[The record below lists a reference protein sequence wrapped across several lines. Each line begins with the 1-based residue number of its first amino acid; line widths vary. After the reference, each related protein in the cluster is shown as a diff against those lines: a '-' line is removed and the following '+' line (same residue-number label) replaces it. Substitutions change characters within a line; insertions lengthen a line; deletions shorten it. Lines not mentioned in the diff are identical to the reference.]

1 MRPQHPELA
10 RLLATAVVPVRL
22 TSIKGVDLSL
32 FEFDTEQTL
41 MALLMDVHGNV
52 HFRWSAS
59 DTDPTALDG
68 LRDLLK
74 QSWPVGKPRAASIRS
89 RTLADNPRFRRS
101 KRFDE
106 ACWHCH
112 YAADAEVADARAKPG
127 FDKFSLFRY
136 PPATT
141 LGIELQGSASTRIRS
156 VAPGSTAATAGLQTG
171 DQVLMVNGRTVRTD
185 ADFRFALD
193 RIAREQRR
201 IVVALRRGENVVNK
215 TLELNTGWRSYDIS
229 DRPSQ
234 GMVPP
239 ILGIWEERLGAAE
252 RRSLHVAEGKLAL
265 RVTFLFP
272 GAKWEASRGELRV
285 GDIVLGVV
293 GEDLPDF
300 NARQFHTWIRMNR
313 NVGDTL
319 RVEVLRGGKRMR
331 LDIPCTD
338 PGFEG

>member
-1 MRPQHPELA
+1 VRPQDPELA
-10 RLLATAVVPVRL
+10 RLLATAVIPVRL

-32 FEFDTEQTL
+32 FDFDTEQTL
-41 MALLMDVHGNV
+41 MALLMDAHGNV
-52 HFRWSAS
+52 HFRWNAS
-59 DTDPTALDG
+59 DSDPTALDG

-74 QSWPVGKPRAASIRS
+74 QSWPAGKPRTSPTRS
-89 RTLADNPRFRRS
+89 RTLADNPRFRQS
-101 KRFDE
+101 KRFEE

-136 PPATT
+136 PPTST
-141 LGIELQGSASTRIRS
+141 LGIELRGAASTQIRS
-156 VAPGSTAATAGLQTG
+156 VVNGSVAQVAGLKTG
-171 DQVLMVNGRTVRTD
+171 DQVLKVNGRTVRTD

-193 RIAREQRR
+193 RVPREQRDV
-201 IVVALRRGENVVNK
+201 VVALRRGDQS
-215 TLELNTGWRSYDIS
+215 LERSLDLKPGWRSYDIS

-239 ILGIWEERLGAAE
+239 ILGIWEERLTAEE
-252 RRSLHVAEGKLAL
+252 RRRINVPDGRLAL

-272 GAKWEASRGELRV
+272 GAKWESSRGDLRV
-285 GDIVLGVV
+285 GDILIGVV
-293 GEDLPDF
+293 GDNLPDL

-313 NVGDTL
+313 SVGDTL
-319 RVEVLRGGKRMR
+319 QVEVLRGGKRMR
-331 LDIPCTD
+331 LDIRCTD